1 MSKVVCVCWFM
12 GCGGCP
18 RQFEPGALPCHTALG
33 LAHTLPHLGLGGT
46 GSVASGTNSLP
57 RWPLLLPLRSLL
69 PLQVKKSMAR
79 IMVVL
84 GERSRAAALKAD
96 QAAQAVLVKGSAELK
111 E

>member
-1 MSKVVCVCWFM
+1 M
-12 GCGGCP
+12 
-18 RQFEPGALPCHTALG
+18 
-33 LAHTLPHLGLGGT
+33 LA
-46 GSVASGTNSLP
+46 
-57 RWPLLLPLRSLL
+57 
-69 PLQVKKSMAR
+69 LQVKKSMAR